1 MANFCSNCGNAVNS
15 EMNFCPNCGKR
26 ITQESR
32 TENSSSSSS
41 SHMMLLTGLA
51 ALAGGAM
58 LSTAGHAFAQIAN
71 AGTNDIYNFFGI
83 NPLALEN
90 FTGTEGVTDIDGEI
104 LENVEV
110 NGVSDVENVAEN
122 ISDVADT
129 TDIIDSVSDVV
140 DGVDFFDDMDI
151 F

>member
-1 MANFCSNCGNAVNS
+1 MANFCSNCGQSVNA
-15 EMNFCPNCGKR
+15 EMNFCPSCGNR
-26 ITQESR
+26 IAHESR
-32 TENSSSSSS
+32 TENSSN
-41 SHMMLLTGLA
+41 SHTMLLTGLA

-58 LSTAGHAFAQIAN
+58 LSTAGHAFAQIADV
-71 AGTNDIYNFFGI
+71 GTDGIYDFFGM

-140 DGVDFFDDMDI
+140 DGVGFFDDMDI